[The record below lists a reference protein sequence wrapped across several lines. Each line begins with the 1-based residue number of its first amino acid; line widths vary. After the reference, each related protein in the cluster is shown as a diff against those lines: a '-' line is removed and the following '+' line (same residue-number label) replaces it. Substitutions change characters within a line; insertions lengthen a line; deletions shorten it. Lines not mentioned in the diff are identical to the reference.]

1 MVKVLFILS
10 GLCFSLGIFASIEVT
25 TTFQQVIAGVSYICA
40 AILLVGAAIV
50 KSVEKLARRIEG
62 K

>member
-1 MVKVLFILS
+1 MVRSLFILS
-10 GLCFSLGIFASIEVT
+10 GLCLFMGLFASIEVT

-50 KSVEKLARRIEG
+50 KSVEKLG
-62 K
+62 KR